1 MGGKILVVDDDADF
15 RMQLRLQLQHAGF
28 EVVLAD
34 SVEEAQEVFAATQP
48 DLAIVDCMMENADDG
63 FVLCHIF
70 KRARPNLPII
80 MVTSVTQKTRIEF
93 EAVTSEERSWV
104 KADLLMHKPVRL
116 EAIKSEIDRLLSATS

>member
-28 EVVLAD
+28 EVVSAD
-34 SVEEAQEVFAATQP
+34 SVAEAQQVFEVSQP
-48 DLAIVDCMMENADDG
+48 DLAIVDCMLENPDDG

-70 KRARPNLPII
+70 KKARPHLPII
-80 MVTSVTQKTRIEF
+80 MVTSVTQKTRIDF

-104 KADLLMHKPVRL
+104 KADLLLHKPVRL
-116 EAIKSEIDRLLSATS
+116 ESLTSEIRRLLPAS